1 MSHSTIAAVSQAR
14 ISSTDS
20 VWIAR
25 IVNIHAELFRLARI
39 AGWPLIDLG
48 IRLWLAQIF
57 FVSGVLKVTNW
68 HTALDLAAT
77 EYPVS
82 WMNPVT
88 AAFAGAA
95 IEVICP
101 VFLALGLLTRY
112 AAVPMLILSLVIQF
126 SYRSF
131 DSQIFWACLFGWYAV
146 QGAGPLSLDRV
157 LRRGLAESAIPLAP
171 RIVRSSAWV
180 RRRIAP
186 VYLSAMRIWLAASL
200 LLSGAGVFAR
210 GDGVVLAQWLPL
222 ETLAHIP
229 ARLALYA
236 GVCMLFGTG
245 TRYVAIALMVLT
257 TFGAMMDVRLGYEIY
272 LLMTL
277 AILAAYGPGPISAD
291 AILTTWLK
299 RRYPALEGKPAF
311 ALDGLPRVVIV
322 GAGFGGLSCAA
333 ALRGARVSVTLV
345 DRANYHLFQPLL
357 YQVATAAISPGD
369 IAAPIR
375 PLFRDSFNTRVLL
388 GTVTEVD
395 AGRQVVRLGTKE
407 LGFDYLVLATGAA
420 HSYFGKDIWQPFAP
434 GLKRI
439 EDATE
444 VRRRL
449 LMAFEQ
455 AEVTDDPEERRSLL
469 TFLIV
474 GGGPTGVEL
483 AGAIAELA
491 RFGMEKEFRGF
502 DPASARVI
510 LVQSAPR
517 VLPTFDARLAATAQR
532 SLEKLGV
539 EVLVGSRVD
548 HIDAQ
553 GVSVSG
559 RRIAA
564 RTVLWA
570 AGVMASP
577 AAKWLKADS
586 DSAGRT
592 KVGADLSVPGLPNVY
607 VIGDAALSNAWNG
620 QPVPGLA
627 PAAKQGG
634 AYVAE
639 VIRARVAGRQPPQ
652 PFRYRHQGSLAT
664 IGRKSAVADFGL
676 VKLWGAPA
684 WWLWGLVH
692 VGFLVGVRN
701 RISTMTNWF
710 WSYLTFSGGI
720 RLITGGPG
728 PQSGESASAR

>member
-1 MSHSTIAAVSQAR
+1 
-14 ISSTDS
+14 
-20 VWIAR
+20 
-25 IVNIHAELFRLARI
+25 
-39 AGWPLIDLG
+39 
-48 IRLWLAQIF
+48 
-57 FVSGVLKVTNW
+57 
-68 HTALDLAAT
+68 
-77 EYPVS
+77 
-82 WMNPVT
+82 
-88 AAFAGAA
+88 
-95 IEVICP
+95 
-101 VFLALGLLTRY
+101 
-112 AAVPMLILSLVIQF
+112 
-126 SYRSF
+126 
-131 DSQIFWACLFGWYAV
+131 
-146 QGAGPLSLDRV
+146 
-157 LRRGLAESAIPLAP
+157 
-171 RIVRSSAWV
+171 
-180 RRRIAP
+180 
-186 VYLSAMRIWLAASL
+186 
-200 LLSGAGVFAR
+200 
-210 GDGVVLAQWLPL
+210 
-222 ETLAHIP
+222 
-229 ARLALYA
+229 
-236 GVCMLFGTG
+236 
-245 TRYVAIALMVLT
+245 
-257 TFGAMMDVRLGYEIY
+257 
-272 LLMTL
+272 
-277 AILAAYGPGPISAD
+277 
-291 AILTTWLK
+291 
-299 RRYPALEGKPAF
+299 
-311 ALDGLPRVVIV
+311 
-322 GAGFGGLSCAA
+322 
-333 ALRGARVSVTLV
+333 
-345 DRANYHLFQPLL
+345 
-357 YQVATAAISPGD
+357 
-369 IAAPIR
+369 
-375 PLFRDSFNTRVLL
+375 
-388 GTVTEVD
+388 
-395 AGRQVVRLGTKE
+395 
-407 LGFDYLVLATGAA
+407 VLATGAA

-455 AEVTDDPEERRSLL
+455 AEGTDDPEERRSLL

-577 AAKWLKADS
+577 AAKWLKADA

-620 QPVPGLA
+620 RPVPGLA

-634 AYVAE
+634 AYVAH
-639 VIRARVAGRQPPQ
+639 VIRARVAGREPPQ
-652 PFRYRHQGSLAT
+652 PFKYRHQGSLAT

-676 VKLWGAPA
+676 VKLWGTPA

-710 WSYLTFSGGI
+710 WSYLTYTGGI

-728 PQSGESASAR
+728 PQPGESAPAK

>member
-1 MSHSTIAAVSQAR
+1 MAHSTIAAVPHAR
-14 ISSTDS
+14 ISSANS

-39 AGWPLIDLG
+39 AAWPLIDLG

-88 AAFAGAA
+88 AAYTGAA

-101 VFLALGLLTRY
+101 VLLALGLLTRY

-210 GDGVVLAQWLPL
+210 GDGVVLARWLPL

-257 TFGAMMDVRLGYEIY
+257 TFGAMMDVRLGNEIY

-277 AILAAYGPGPISAD
+277 AILAAYGPGPVSAD
-291 AILTTWLK
+291 AILSTWLK

-357 YQVATAAISPGD
+357 YQVATAAVSPGD

-407 LGFDYLVLATGAA
+407 LAYDYLVLATGAA

-517 VLPTFDARLAATAQR
+517 VLPTFDAGLAATAQR

-577 AAKWLKADS
+577 AAKWLKADA

-634 AYVAE
+634 AYVAH
-639 VIRARVAGRQPPQ
+639 VIRARVAGREPPQ

-728 PQSGESASAR
+728 PQPGESASAR